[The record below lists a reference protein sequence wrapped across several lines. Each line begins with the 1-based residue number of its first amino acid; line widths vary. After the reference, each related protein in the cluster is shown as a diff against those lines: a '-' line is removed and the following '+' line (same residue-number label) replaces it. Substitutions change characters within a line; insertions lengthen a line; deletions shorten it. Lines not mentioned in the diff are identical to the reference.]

1 MTETSASPETPAAT
15 SLSQVERV
23 VDTFV
28 APSKTF
34 TDILRNQSWWLP
46 FLLGVIVGYG
56 YLFAIQKQVGWD
68 TVVENTLKQDP
79 KATERMASQTPAQQ
93 AQTRQITEAF
103 MKYTFYAS
111 PVLALVLAAIVALIL
126 WGTINFVFGGT
137 ATFKTVFAVW
147 QYGML
152 PVLIT
157 SILTI
162 ITLLAGMDKES
173 FNLSNP
179 VGTNIGFFLPA
190 DSPKWLMTLGTSI
203 DLFWLWGLV
212 LVGIGLAVVA
222 KVKRSS
228 GLAAVFG
235 WWILLL
241 ILRVGYAA
249 ISG

>member
-1 MTETSASPETPAAT
+1 MTDTSASPETPAAT

-93 AQTRQITEAF
+93 AQTRQITQAF

>member
-1 MTETSASPETPAAT
+1 
-15 SLSQVERV
+15 
-23 VDTFV
+23 
-28 APSKTF
+28 
-34 TDILRNQSWWLP
+34 
-46 FLLGVIVGYG
+46 
-56 YLFAIQKQVGWD
+56 
-68 TVVENTLKQDP
+68 
-79 KATERMASQTPAQQ
+79 
-93 AQTRQITEAF
+93 
-103 MKYTFYAS
+103 
-111 PVLALVLAAIVALIL
+111 
-126 WGTINFVFGGT
+126 
-137 ATFKTVFAVW
+137 
-147 QYGML
+147 
-152 PVLIT
+152 VLIT